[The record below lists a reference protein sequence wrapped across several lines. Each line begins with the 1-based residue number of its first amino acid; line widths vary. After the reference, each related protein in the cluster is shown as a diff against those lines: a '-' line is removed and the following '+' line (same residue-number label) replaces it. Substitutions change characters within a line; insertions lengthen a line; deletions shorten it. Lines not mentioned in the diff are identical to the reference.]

1 MSISWRCSLKWPLL
15 DTASRKQLLKWFY
28 PLFPPGL
35 PYGMFPSFFASITL
49 SLIPSPCLIHLFI
62 PSGLLISLQPLFSSA
77 CPSLVLKQSFIHTSF
92 CPLSYPRAKVH
103 FDFFPPNS
111 FHAPFS
117 PCTFINSFFSPIA
130 SLSIFSSLA
139 FSPSFLAPRF
149 LLIHSLKMSS
159 ILLCLFKYLR
169 HVLLSSRSLNS
180 PFNPAFFALII
191 FARRLL

>member
-1 MSISWRCSLKWPLL
+1 MLPQVAAVRHCIQKTTPQMVLSSFSPRPPLWDVSFL
-15 DTASRKQLLKWFY
+15 FCLNHSFLN
-28 PLFPPGL
+28 PLPF
-35 PYGMFPSFFASITL
+35 
-49 SLIPSPCLIHLFI
+49 LIHLFI

-139 FSPSFLAPRF
+139 LAPSFLAPRF
-149 LLIHSLKMSS
+149 LSIHSLKISS